1 MANTLTNLIPD
12 LYEAVDV
19 VSREMVGFIP
29 SVSLMA
35 SAQRAAQGEA
45 IRVPITPAAAAE
57 NATPGQLPPDDGDQ
71 VIGNNSLTIS
81 ASRIVPFRW
90 TGDDQMGL
98 NNQIPN
104 GGYAK
109 LRQQQIQQAIRTLVN
124 EMEGFMGGLYY
135 GASRAEGTAGTT
147 PFSPT
152 GALTDSALVR
162 KILADN
168 GAPLTDLKMVVDT
181 TAGAN
186 LRSHTQLTKAN
197 EAGTPDLR
205 TQGILQQLHGF
216 DIRESA
222 GIKQAVAVGTVTS
235 APTASGAVGA
245 TSLTVTTGAG
255 GAVNLL
261 AGDIIT
267 LAGDTN
273 QYVVAAAATIGASTS
288 GTVTIGAP
296 GLRNTA
302 SSAAITV
309 VGAATRNMAFARS
322 AIALATRLPALP
334 EEGDMAEDRIII
346 TDPVAG
352 IAFEFAMYMQY
363 RRVRYEVGI
372 SYGGAIIKPEH
383 TALMLG

>member
-35 SAQRAAQGEA
+35 SAERAAVNEN

-71 VIGNNSLTIS
+71 VIGNNALTIS

-90 TGDDQMGL
+90 TGDDQKGL

-124 EMEGFMGGLYY
+124 EIEGFMGGMYY

-147 PFSPT
+147 PFNPSNP
-152 GALTDSALVR
+152 LTDTANALR
-162 KILADN
+162 ILKDN
-168 GAPLTDLKMVVDT
+168 GAPMGDLKLVIDT

-197 EAGTPDLR
+197 EAGTPTLR

-222 GIKQAVAVGTVTS
+222 GVKQAVAVGSITGTVTV
-235 APTASGAVGA
+235 SGAAGA
-245 TSLTVTTGAG
+245 TALTATTAAGA
-255 GAVNLL
+255 AVNLL

-267 LAGDTN
+267 LAGDTR
-273 QYVVAAAATIGASTS
+273 QYVVAAAVSIAASSS
-288 GTVTIGAP
+288 GTITIGAP
-296 GLRNTA
+296 GLRQTA
-302 SSAAITV
+302 SSAAPTV
-309 VGAATRNMAFARS
+309 VAAATRNMAFARS

-346 TDPVAG
+346 TDSLSG
-352 IAFEFAMYMQY
+352 MSFEFAMYLQY
-363 RRVRYEVGI
+363 RRVRYEVGLA
-372 SYGGAIIKPEH
+372 YGGAIIKPEH